1 MDEDTFASLSVFVSE
16 GHPVA
21 TGKGKTRE
29 GVSLF
34 GLVDRT
40 KSKQGSKVLRSWLSA
55 PSQSLCHI
63 TRRADAVEFFA
74 APVNASLVGQL
85 RPLIRDLCGLGPCVA
100 AFLRCVP
107 TDREWRVLRRGLD
120 ATAQV
125 RPMLEALALHDHP
138 SVHVHQPECLTQFRD
153 AVLSEPVR
161 VAESLLDGVVEFDST
176 TGAVSIRP
184 GIDDTVD
191 RLRDLRE
198 HMPTILDELAHA
210 ENRTY
215 ADILR
220 ATHTVVHAIY
230 SPQIGFLT
238 AVPLPDGDQTEQ
250 PDVLGE
256 QFSAELRFRTFN
268 AAYYKTSNCRRCD
281 NRFGD
286 VHTALADAENEVL
299 QKVAQRIAAM
309 ASVLAAVAESAA
321 LVDALTAMAI
331 AAVEG
336 GWTRPCFD
344 PTGAR
349 LELHGAKHPLLDTLA
364 TAGVVPNDAVFDESS
379 NAPTGTLRRCVFL
392 TGPNGSGKSVFMSTV
407 ACVALLAQCGSFVP
421 AEHAVLPLFDS
432 LQCHGH
438 VPDSAQNHMSS
449 FVTECTRVAQAL
461 ARCTGKTLLLLDEFG
476 KGTDPENG
484 LALVAATLD
493 YLAGLP
499 LQTRPWTIFVSHFN
513 NALDLVSDAARSCIS
528 PLTMQCI
535 EDTDAAPEAAP
546 PVAGGP
552 RIVFLF
558 RVVPGISSD
567 SLSFHCARSAG
578 MPEALVQRAVQVAAA
593 LQDKTATF
601 ASVRL
606 LPSVIDPETEAR
618 QLRQYDELML
628 AFDRFDPEHDPLEPF
643 LALCRKCR

>member
-1 MDEDTFASLSVFVSE
+1 M
-16 GHPVA
+16 
-21 TGKGKTRE
+21 
-29 GVSLF
+29 
-34 GLVDRT
+34 
-40 KSKQGSKVLRSWLSA
+40 
-55 PSQSLCHI
+55 
-63 TRRADAVEFFA
+63 
-74 APVNASLVGQL
+74 
-85 RPLIRDLCGLGPCVA
+85 
-100 AFLRCVP
+100 
-107 TDREWRVLRRGLD
+107 
-120 ATAQV
+120 
-125 RPMLEALALHDHP
+125 
-138 SVHVHQPECLTQFRD
+138 
-153 AVLSEPVR
+153 
-161 VAESLLDGVVEFDST
+161 
-176 TGAVSIRP
+176 IRP
-184 GIDDTVD
+184 
-191 RLRDLRE
+191 
-198 HMPTILDELAHA
+198 
-210 ENRTY
+210 
-215 ADILR
+215 
-220 ATHTVVHAIY
+220 
-230 SPQIGFLT
+230 
-238 AVPLPDGDQTEQ
+238 
-250 PDVLGE
+250 
-256 QFSAELRFRTFN
+256 
-268 AAYYKTSNCRRCD
+268 
-281 NRFGD
+281 
-286 VHTALADAENEVL
+286 
-299 QKVAQRIAAM
+299 
-309 ASVLAAVAESAA
+309 
-321 LVDALTAMAI
+321 
-331 AAVEG
+331 
-336 GWTRPCFD
+336 
-344 PTGAR
+344 GAR

-364 TAGVVPNDAVFDESS
+364 TADVVPNDAVFDESS
-379 NAPTGTLRRCVFL
+379 NAPAGTLRRCVFL

-628 AFDRFDPEHDPLEPF
+628 AFDRFDPEHDPPRTLSCPVPQVP
-643 LALCRKCR
+643 LKPTNCRKEET